1 MKTMNKTRVCLILF
15 LSCICLASLSLTI
28 PAAESPGEK
37 AVGKELEKEIGMP
50 ILDGDLWMKMSPD
63 GKMAFVWGIW
73 HVVSIEHHLATK
85 YPDLKKEN
93 FSAKVTEGTRNKP
106 MTMNEVVSVIDKYYQ
121 ENPDEINK
129 PVVAVIWS
137 TMVKPNIT
145 AGIDGKPLSP

>member
-1 MKTMNKTRVCLILF
+1 MKKMNRTRICLILF
-15 LSCICLASLSLTI
+15 LSCVCFACLSLTI

-37 AVGKELEKEIGMP
+37 AVNKELEKEIGMP
-50 ILDGDLWMKMSPD
+50 ILDGSLWVKMTHDS
-63 GKMAFVWGIW
+63 KVAFVWGIW
-73 HVVSIEHHLATK
+73 HVVSIEHYLTTK

-93 FSAKVTEGTRNKP
+93 FSEKVMEGTRARP
-106 MTMNEVVSVIDKYYQ
+106 MTMNEVVSHIDKYYR

-145 AGIDGKPLSP
+145 TGIDGRPLTP